1 MTVADLSKSLVHIQ
15 ERYIAP
21 GTLTVTHDF
30 DDVGSSIPVDGVT
43 VGDSVII
50 QPSTSADVANF
61 EALIPMF
68 SYVSADGVVVVAY
81 DGVLPAGDT
90 EIKVTVFGRGF

>member
-21 GTLTVTHDF
+21 GTITVTHDF
-30 DDVGSSIPVDGVT
+30 DVVGNVIPVVGVT
-43 VGDSVII
+43 VGDSVIV

-61 EALIPMF
+61 ESLLLMYSWVP
-68 SYVSADGVVVVAY
+68 ADDQVVVMY
-81 DGVLPAGDT
+81 DGSLPAGDT